1 VKGEII
7 LAKIPICGRLISN
20 EEKSESGSSHSHYL
34 QITSWDGKPLHTHP
48 FYGVTSFDVG
58 HNHRYAGTTA
68 PAPSGVPH
76 THKYYTIT
84 SFDEGHKHVIKGVTG
99 PAITL
104 PNGGHYHAFRGVTTV
119 NGDTPHAHS
128 YSGKTC

>member
-1 VKGEII
+1 VKGVII
-7 LAKIPICGRLISN
+7 LAEIPICGRLISN

-84 SFDEGHKHVIKGVTG
+84 SFDDGHKHVIKGVTG

-128 YSGKTC
+128 YSGRTC